1 MSSPELVF
9 DNSKEVFQLDRQTIS
24 FKLNIENISESEPLK
39 LDLKSETEIKIT
51 NLTDNFLAFRV
62 KTTKKLYYSVN
73 PTYCVIPSKEIKSI
87 KIIFLIKEGEIPKLH
102 GHKFKFE
109 AFIINENEKDK
120 DPKDLFSEYIKKGA
134 PVTGNSHKTFV
145 QFSDE
150 VENSSENHKK
160 SRNFLT
166 LPKVSHIR
174 SGSNLSDY
182 QDLDEKNENDNEKK
196 PLLSEQIKSNE
207 EQKPVVSDIITNG
220 KIESGEI
227 KNEVKEEKEN
237 IKKKNNDNSN
247 IENNNSKI
255 ENNNSKIE
263 KNNSNIEKNNGNIEN
278 NNSNIEND
286 NKSKICKIL
295 RKLMEGGRN
304 DVPDILVFF
313 ALFVAMLSGYY
324 LVK

>member
-39 LDLKSETEIKIT
+39 SDLKSETEIKIT

-134 PVTGNSHKTFV
+134 PVNGNSHKTFV
-145 QFSDE
+145 QFTDE
-150 VENSSENHKK
+150 VENSSENQKK

-166 LPKVSHIR
+166 LPKVSHVR

-182 QDLDEKNENDNEKK
+182 QDLDDKNENGNEKK

-207 EQKPVVSDIITNG
+207 EQKPVVSDMISNG

-227 KNEVKEEKEN
+227 KNEVKEETEN
-237 IKKKNNDNSN
+237 IKKKDNDNIN
-247 IENNNSKI
+247 
-255 ENNNSKIE
+255 NNNSKIE
-263 KNNSNIEKNNGNIEN
+263 KNNSKIEKNNGNIEN

-286 NKSKICKIL
+286 NKNKICKIL
-295 RKLMEGGRN
+295 RGLMEGGRN